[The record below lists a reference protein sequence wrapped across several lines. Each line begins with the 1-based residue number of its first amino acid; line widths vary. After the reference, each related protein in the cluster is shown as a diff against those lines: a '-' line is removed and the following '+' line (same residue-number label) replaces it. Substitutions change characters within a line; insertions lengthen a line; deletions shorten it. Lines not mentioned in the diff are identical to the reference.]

1 MLANN
6 FSKFDDYSVEMELI
20 EPEILIS
27 NIAFERE
34 KVVEN
39 LIFIKHETFVKHY
52 FSALSKASP
61 SELQA

>member
-1 MLANN
+1 VLANN

-39 LIFIKHETFVKHY
+39 LIFIKH
-52 FSALSKASP
+52 
-61 SELQA
+61 

>member
-1 MLANN
+1 MANN
-6 FSKFDDYSVEMELI
+6 FSKYDEYNVEMQLI
-20 EPEILIS
+20 EPQILIS

-34 KVVEN
+34 KVLEN

-61 SELQA
+61 A